1 MIALAKI
8 GVNVTKA
15 ELEHAVK
22 VANVIT
28 DDKVQKKLIVTGNA
42 TLTDNDDGTETLNVQ
57 GGGGSGTTDYIDLT
71 NKPSINGVTLVGNK
85 TTEDLQIQPGTPC
98 FFSETAESSATI
110 YHQYINDATLI
121 NGKFVVLITS
131 TGFYNGTDNEKPGI
145 YAITYHSYEDMS
157 VTASALDSV
166 LSDYDG
172 HIKGYVANLYY
183 NKVETDEAISA
194 ATATKQDTL
203 VSGTNIKTVNGASLL
218 GSGDIVV
225 GGGDIDTAM
234 SDMSENAVQNKVIKG
249 YVDTE
254 IDDNIGDAMRQIIGG
269 SV

>member
-1 MIALAKI
+1 MQTWLSDPAHTALLQVGDNLYI
-8 GVNVTKA
+8 KA
-15 ELEHAVK
+15 LNSPDYWWDGTQAQELETQK
-22 VANVIT
+22 V
-28 DDKVQKKLIVTGNA
+28 
-42 TLTDNDDGTETLNVQ
+42 
-57 GGGGSGTTDYIDLT
+57 DLT
-71 NKPSINGVTLVGNK
+71 N
-85 TTEDLQIQPGTPC
+85 
-98 FFSETAESSATI
+98 
-110 YHQYINDATLI
+110 
-121 NGKFVVLITS
+121 
-131 TGFYNGTDNEKPGI
+131 
-145 YAITYHSYEDMS
+145 
-157 VTASALDSV
+157 
-166 LSDYDG
+166 
-172 HIKGYVANLYY
+172 YY
-183 NKVETDEAISA
+183 NKTETDEAISA